1 MEKELENIEMELDK
15 LGEEKSK
22 GGPIAMI
29 AVGGGSAITGFG
41 LALAGLI
48 YALVGRGLNE
58 YLTPEEYPI
67 DLISP
72 IGIALLIIGSILLV
86 VGVVLLIVGTTNLRK
101 VVEHNRRVE
110 SLLNKRNRILEE
122 SKPKALEEK
131 KESNNKQVASD
142 DEDTLLRLL
151 SEGKI
156 SVEEYKKLSKKK

>member
-1 MEKELENIEMELDK
+1 MENELERIEIELDK

-22 GGPIAMI
+22 GGPIAMT

-48 YALVGRGLNE
+48 YALVGRGLNT
-58 YLTPEEYPI
+58 YLSPEEYPV

-86 VGVVLLIVGTTNLRK
+86 AGIVLLILGTTNLKK

-110 SLLNKRNRILEE
+110 SLINKRNRILDEQ
-122 SKPKALEEK
+122 KPKTEPVEL
-131 KESNNKQVASD
+131 
-142 DEDTLLRLL
+142 DEDTLLKLL

-156 SVEEYKKLSKKK
+156 TVKEYKKMSKRK